1 MVMND
6 STFMDLISDLHAL
19 STFGEGSSE
28 SFEIIKQIVE
38 EKDQCHRSGNTE
50 KEQRRRSVKLSDS
63 PNPHRYA
70 LPDDLIPEECIDY
83 ESCSFNFNNEPGR
96 DITNTFRSY
105 SERHDI
111 LSSINAGAGRNET
124 IEAFANIELE
134 LGKKSDCV
142 SLKKEEYEK
151 SSTKEPGTVSSVFPT
166 IALPQKK
173 KDKKKKNALLNA
185 LKNTGKLDEVLRT
198 RNTKENSK
206 SDVKYILPVSD
217 FVVDDSE
224 EKLDVTDTFLYL
236 KSGEPEVTVLLN
248 DDMSSNHSILRSESE
263 EFMTPG
269 SESSSQCSTVREWLS
284 DGSNGSSPSTSSATS
299 EKKNYHKSSKRSLFI
314 RDVNIGF
321 GRSAG
326 VGNMKRRQD
335 MKKKYK
341 NSNIQPEP
349 NSALPETVAEYIYV
363 PEIRN
368 LDYEY
373 RPQDF
378 PKLKSKLGK
387 ICIVRPV

>member
-1 MVMND
+1 M
-6 STFMDLISDLHAL
+6 FL
-19 STFGEGSSE
+19 
-28 SFEIIKQIVE
+28 KY
-38 EKDQCHRSGNTE
+38 
-50 KEQRRRSVKLSDS
+50 KLF
-63 PNPHRYA
+63 
-70 LPDDLIPEECIDY
+70 LF
-83 ESCSFNFNNEPGR
+83 FN
-96 DITNTFRSY
+96 
-105 SERHDI
+105 
-111 LSSINAGAGRNET
+111 L
-124 IEAFANIELE
+124 L
-134 LGKKSDCV
+134 L
-142 SLKKEEYEK
+142 EEYEK

-378 PKLKSKLGK
+378 PKLKSKLG
-387 ICIVRPV
+387 